1 MPQYLSQLHISAAE
15 LVALGRSPYH
25 GFINKLTESDKKIID
40 YAVTVTDTSKH
51 LEKEKRKQSFFV
63 RYCFSVAV
71 RTILRFLTQR
81 EM

>member
-51 LEKEKRKQSFFV
+51 LEKEKRK
-63 RYCFSVAV
+63 
-71 RTILRFLTQR
+71 
-81 EM
+81 